1 MHYVTMGTKQHDV
14 IIMST
19 HTFVV
24 NTKVHMYK
32 EWKTYVQGMENIC
45 RGMENICMRDGNIC
59 TRDGEH
65 ISNKCGAYMKLTN
78 KGKERTHLN
87 ANCKISK
94 YHNHS
99 CVHGCFH

>member
-1 MHYVTMGTKQHDV
+1 MHYMTMGTKQHDV

-45 RGMENICMRDGNIC
+45 MRDGNIC

-65 ISNKCGAYMKLTN
+65 ISNIRMWCIYEIN
-78 KGKERTHLN
+78 
-87 ANCKISK
+87 
-94 YHNHS
+94 
-99 CVHGCFH
+99 

>member
-45 RGMENICMRDGNIC
+45 KRDGKHMYE
-59 TRDGEH
+59 GWKH
-65 ISNKCGAYMKLTN
+65 MY
-78 KGKERTHLN
+78 KGWRT
-87 ANCKISK
+87 
-94 YHNHS
+94 Y
-99 CVHGCFH
+99 F